1 MTAQLITFITS
12 NDNKAREVEAILGMK
27 VEKVDIELPEIQ
39 ALDVEDVV
47 IDKAKGAYEAVKR
60 VLVVEDTGLYISS
73 LNGFPGALA
82 KWVLKTLGRETLCE
96 LLSGKDRSAMAK
108 TCVCLHDGKK
118 FHLFIGS
125 IKGTIAQFPR
135 GNSGFGW
142 DSIFIPE
149 GYDKTFAE
157 LGSVEKNKISMRQIA
172 FRKLH
177 DYFMQGQQ

>member
-82 KWVLKTLGRETLCE
+82 KWVLKTLGRETLCFQ
-96 LLSGKDRSAMAK
+96 AK
-108 TCVCLHDGKK
+108 TDRPWQKPAYVCTTAKN
-118 FHLFIGS
+118 FIYLL
-125 IKGTIAQFPR
+125 A
-135 GNSGFGW
+135 
-142 DSIFIPE
+142 
-149 GYDKTFAE
+149 A
-157 LGSVEKNKISMRQIA
+157 
-172 FRKLH
+172 
-177 DYFMQGQQ
+177 